1 MAEKVYIA
9 IDLKSFYA
17 SVECA
22 DRGFDP
28 LTTHLVVADETR
40 TSKTICLA
48 VTPSLKAYGISGR
61 ARLWEVE
68 DAVKQINN
76 KRFQDALRAG
86 ALPKNEDGTHRFV
99 SESFYADALAAD
111 PALKLAFII
120 APPRM
125 KLYEEIS
132 TKIFSIYMRYVS
144 AEDILVYSID
154 ECFID
159 VTGYLTTY
167 HMTAHE
173 LAMTMIREVL
183 YETRIT
189 ATAGIG
195 TNLYLAKVAMDIVA
209 KHVKADKDGVRIA
222 ELNERTYRELLWCHT
237 PMTDFWN
244 FGPGTVKRLAAL
256 KCFTMGDVAR
266 FSMTNGDLLYKAL
279 GVKAETVIDH
289 AWGWEPTTIAE
300 IKSYRP
306 EKNSLS
312 TGQVLQC
319 PYTAQKA
326 KLIVREMT
334 DLLVLDLVDKKLVTD
349 QMVLTVGY
357 DIESLTNPEIRRKYH
372 GEVTTDRYGRHVPKH
387 AHGTANL
394 SCQTS
399 STKLIMKAV
408 EELYDRIINP
418 DLLVRRITVVASRV
432 VPESEAE
439 QKEVF
444 EQLDLFTD
452 YQALEQEREQEK
464 KELDKEKRIQKAIL
478 DIQKKYGKNAVLKGM
493 NFEEGATTRERN
505 GQIGGHKA

>member
-1 MAEKVYIA
+1 MSEKTYIA

-17 SVECA
+17 SVECIE
-22 DRGFDP
+22 RGLDP
-28 LTTHLVVADETR
+28 LKTNLVVADVSR
-40 TSKTICLA
+40 TEKTICLA
-48 VTPSLKAYGISGR
+48 VS
-61 ARLWEVE
+61 
-68 DAVKQINN
+68 
-76 KRFQDALRAG
+76 
-86 ALPKNEDGTHRFV
+86 
-99 SESFYADALAAD
+99 
-111 PALKLAFII
+111 PALKKYGIPGRPRLFEVVQKIREANIRREKQAPCHRFSGTSFDETELNRSPELQISYIAAAPRMSRYMEYSTRIFDIYLRYI
-120 APPRM
+120 AP
-125 KLYEEIS
+125 
-132 TKIFSIYMRYVS
+132 
-144 AEDILVYSID
+144 EDMHVYSVD
-154 ECFID
+154 EVFID
-159 VTGYLTTY
+159 ATAYLHTY
-167 HMTAHE
+167 GLTAHE
-173 LAMTMIREVL
+173 LALRMIRDVL
-183 YETRIT
+183 RETGVT

-195 TNLYLAKVAMDIVA
+195 TNMYLCKIAMDIVA
-209 KHVKADKDGVRIA
+209 KRMPADEDGVRIA
-222 ELNERTYRELLWCHT
+222 ELDEESYRKQLWNHV
-237 PMTDFWN
+237 PLTDFWRV
-244 FGPGTVKRLAAL
+244 GPGYAKKLREVGIY
-256 KCFTMGDVAR
+256 TMGDVAR
-266 FSMTNGDLLYKAL
+266 CSLGKDTDYYNEDLLYKL
-279 GVKAETVIDH
+279 FGINAELLIDH
-289 AWGWEPTTIAE
+289 AWGWEPATIAE
-300 IKSYRP
+300 IKAYRP

-372 GEVTTDRYGRHVPKH
+372 GEVTTDRYGRHVPRH

-432 VPESEAE
+432 VPEREAD

-464 KELDKEKRIQKAIL
+464 QELDKEKRIQKAIL
-478 DIQKKYGKNAVLKGM
+478 DIQKKYGKNAVLRGM

>member
-1 MAEKVYIA
+1 MSEKTYIA

-17 SVECA
+17 SVECIE
-22 DRGFDP
+22 RGLDP
-28 LTTHLVVADETR
+28 LKTNLVVADVSR
-40 TSKTICLA
+40 TEKTICLA
-48 VTPSLKAYGISGR
+48 VS
-61 ARLWEVE
+61 
-68 DAVKQINN
+68 
-76 KRFQDALRAG
+76 
-86 ALPKNEDGTHRFV
+86 
-99 SESFYADALAAD
+99 
-111 PALKLAFII
+111 PALKKYGIPGRPRLFEVVQKVREANIRREKQAPCHRFSGTSFDETELNRSPELQISYIAAAPRMSRYMEYSTRIFDIYLRYI
-120 APPRM
+120 AP
-125 KLYEEIS
+125 
-132 TKIFSIYMRYVS
+132 
-144 AEDILVYSID
+144 EDMHVYSVD
-154 ECFID
+154 EVFID
-159 VTGYLTTY
+159 ATAYLHTY
-167 HMTAHE
+167 GLTAHE
-173 LAMTMIREVL
+173 LALRMIRDVL
-183 YETRIT
+183 RETGVT

-195 TNLYLAKVAMDIVA
+195 TNMYLCKIAMDIVA
-209 KHVKADKDGVRIA
+209 KRMPADEDGVRIA
-222 ELNERTYRELLWCHT
+222 ELDEESYRKQLWNHV
-237 PMTDFWN
+237 PLTDFWRV
-244 FGPGTVKRLAAL
+244 GPGYAKKLREVGIY
-256 KCFTMGDVAR
+256 TMGDVAR
-266 FSMTNGDLLYKAL
+266 CSLGKDTDYYNEDLLYKL
-279 GVKAETVIDH
+279 FGINAELLIDH
-289 AWGWEPTTIAE
+289 AWGWEPATIAE
-300 IKSYRP
+300 IKAYRP

-372 GEVTTDRYGRHVPKH
+372 GEVTTDRYGRHVPRH

-408 EELYDRIINP
+408 EELYDRITNP

-432 VPESEAE
+432 VPERDAD

-464 KELDKEKRIQKAIL
+464 QELDKEKRIQKAIL
-478 DIQKKYGKNAVLKGM
+478 DIQKKYGKNAVLRGM

>member
-1 MAEKVYIA
+1 MSEKTYIA

-17 SVECA
+17 SVECIE
-22 DRGFDP
+22 RGLDP
-28 LTTHLVVADETR
+28 LKTNLVVADVSR
-40 TSKTICLA
+40 TEKTICLA
-48 VTPSLKAYGISGR
+48 VS
-61 ARLWEVE
+61 
-68 DAVKQINN
+68 
-76 KRFQDALRAG
+76 
-86 ALPKNEDGTHRFV
+86 
-99 SESFYADALAAD
+99 
-111 PALKLAFII
+111 PALKKYGIPGRPRLFEVVQKVREANIRREKQAPCHRFSGTSFDETELNRSPELQISYIAAAPRMSRYMEYSTRIFDIYLRYI
-120 APPRM
+120 AP
-125 KLYEEIS
+125 
-132 TKIFSIYMRYVS
+132 
-144 AEDILVYSID
+144 EDMHVYSVD
-154 ECFID
+154 EVFID
-159 VTGYLTTY
+159 ATAYLHTY
-167 HMTAHE
+167 GLTAHE
-173 LAMTMIREVL
+173 LALRMIRDVL
-183 YETRIT
+183 RETGVT

-195 TNLYLAKVAMDIVA
+195 TNMYLCKIAMDIVA
-209 KHVKADKDGVRIA
+209 KRMPADEDGVRIA
-222 ELNERTYRELLWCHT
+222 ELDEESYRKQLWNHV
-237 PMTDFWN
+237 PLTDFWRV
-244 FGPGTVKRLAAL
+244 GPGYAKKLREVGIY
-256 KCFTMGDVAR
+256 TMGDVAR
-266 FSMTNGDLLYKAL
+266 CSLGKDTDYYNEDLLYKL
-279 GVKAETVIDH
+279 FGINAELLIDH
-289 AWGWEPTTIAE
+289 AWGWEPATIAE
-300 IKSYRP
+300 IKAYRP

-372 GEVTTDRYGRHVPKH
+372 GEVTTDRYGRHVPRH

-408 EELYDRIINP
+408 EELYDRITNP

-432 VPESEAE
+432 VPEREAD

-478 DIQKKYGKNAVLKGM
+478 DIQKKYGKNAVLRGM

>member
-1 MAEKVYIA
+1 MSEKTYIA

-17 SVECA
+17 SVECIE
-22 DRGFDP
+22 RGLDP
-28 LTTHLVVADETR
+28 LKTNLVVADVSR
-40 TSKTICLA
+40 TEKTICLA
-48 VTPSLKAYGISGR
+48 VS
-61 ARLWEVE
+61 
-68 DAVKQINN
+68 
-76 KRFQDALRAG
+76 
-86 ALPKNEDGTHRFV
+86 
-99 SESFYADALAAD
+99 
-111 PALKLAFII
+111 PALKKYGIPGRPRLFEVVQKIREANIRREKQAPCHRFSGTSFDETELNRSPELQISYIAAAPRMSRYMEYSTRIFDIYLRYI
-120 APPRM
+120 AP
-125 KLYEEIS
+125 
-132 TKIFSIYMRYVS
+132 
-144 AEDILVYSID
+144 EDMHVYSVD
-154 ECFID
+154 EVFID
-159 VTGYLTTY
+159 ATAYLHTY
-167 HMTAHE
+167 GLTAHE
-173 LAMTMIREVL
+173 LALRMIRDVL
-183 YETRIT
+183 RETGVT

-195 TNLYLAKVAMDIVA
+195 TNMYLCKIAMDIVA
-209 KHVKADKDGVRIA
+209 KRMPADEDGVRIA
-222 ELNERTYRELLWCHT
+222 ELDEESYREQLWNHV
-237 PMTDFWN
+237 PLTDFWRV
-244 FGPGTVKRLAAL
+244 GPGYAKKLREVGIY
-256 KCFTMGDVAR
+256 TMGDVAR
-266 FSMTNGDLLYKAL
+266 CSLGKDTDYYNEDLLYKL
-279 GVKAETVIDH
+279 FGINAELLIDH
-289 AWGWEPTTIAE
+289 AWGWEPATIAE
-300 IKSYRP
+300 IKAYRP

-432 VPESEAE
+432 VPEREAD

-464 KELDKEKRIQKAIL
+464 QELDKEKRIQKAIL
-478 DIQKKYGKNAVLKGM
+478 DIQKKYGKNAVLRGM

>member
-1 MAEKVYIA
+1 MSEKTYIA

-17 SVECA
+17 SVECIE
-22 DRGFDP
+22 RGLDP
-28 LTTHLVVADETR
+28 LKTNLVVADVSR
-40 TSKTICLA
+40 TEKTICLA
-48 VTPSLKAYGISGR
+48 VS
-61 ARLWEVE
+61 
-68 DAVKQINN
+68 
-76 KRFQDALRAG
+76 
-86 ALPKNEDGTHRFV
+86 
-99 SESFYADALAAD
+99 
-111 PALKLAFII
+111 PALKKYGIPGRPRLFEVVQKIREVNIRREKQAPCHRFSGTSFDETELNRSPELQISYIAAAPRMSRYMEYSTRIFDIYLRYI
-120 APPRM
+120 AP
-125 KLYEEIS
+125 
-132 TKIFSIYMRYVS
+132 
-144 AEDILVYSID
+144 EDMHVYSVD
-154 ECFID
+154 EVFID
-159 VTGYLTTY
+159 ATAYLHTY
-167 HMTAHE
+167 GLTAHE
-173 LAMTMIREVL
+173 LALRMIRDVL
-183 YETRIT
+183 RETGVT

-195 TNLYLAKVAMDIVA
+195 TNMYLCKIAMDIVA
-209 KHVKADKDGVRIA
+209 KRMPADEDGVRIA
-222 ELNERTYRELLWCHT
+222 ELDEESYRKQLWNHV
-237 PMTDFWN
+237 PLTDFWRV
-244 FGPGTVKRLAAL
+244 GPGYAKKL
-256 KCFTMGDVAR
+256 KEVGIYTMGDVAR
-266 FSMTNGDLLYKAL
+266 CSLGKDTDYYNEDLLYKL
-279 GVKAETVIDH
+279 FGINAELLIDH
-289 AWGWEPTTIAE
+289 AWGWEPATIAE
-300 IKSYRP
+300 IKAYRP

-432 VPESEAE
+432 VPEREAD

-464 KELDKEKRIQKAIL
+464 QELDKEKRIQKAIL
-478 DIQKKYGKNAVLKGM
+478 DIQKKYGKNAVLRGM

>member
-1 MAEKVYIA
+1 MSEKTYIA

-17 SVECA
+17 SVECIE
-22 DRGFDP
+22 RGLDP
-28 LTTHLVVADETR
+28 LKTNLVVADVSR
-40 TSKTICLA
+40 TEKTICLA
-48 VTPSLKAYGISGR
+48 VS
-61 ARLWEVE
+61 
-68 DAVKQINN
+68 
-76 KRFQDALRAG
+76 
-86 ALPKNEDGTHRFV
+86 
-99 SESFYADALAAD
+99 
-111 PALKLAFII
+111 PALKKYGIPGRPRLFEVVQKVREANIRREKQAPCHRFSGTSFDETELNRSPELQISYIAAVPRMSHYMEYSTRIFDIYLRYI
-120 APPRM
+120 AP
-125 KLYEEIS
+125 
-132 TKIFSIYMRYVS
+132 
-144 AEDILVYSID
+144 EDMHVYSVD
-154 ECFID
+154 EVFID
-159 VTGYLTTY
+159 ATAYLHTY
-167 HMTAHE
+167 GLTAHE
-173 LAMTMIREVL
+173 LALRMIRDVL
-183 YETRIT
+183 RETGVT

-195 TNLYLAKVAMDIVA
+195 TNMYLCKIAMDIVA
-209 KHVKADKDGVRIA
+209 KRMPADEDGVRIA
-222 ELNERTYRELLWCHT
+222 ELDEESYRKQLWNHV
-237 PMTDFWN
+237 PLTDFWRV
-244 FGPGTVKRLAAL
+244 GPGYAKKL
-256 KCFTMGDVAR
+256 KEVGIYTMGDVAR
-266 FSMTNGDLLYKAL
+266 CSLGKDTDYYNEDLLYKL
-279 GVKAETVIDH
+279 FGINAELLIDH
-289 AWGWEPTTIAE
+289 AWGWEPATIAE
-300 IKSYRP
+300 IKAYRP

-372 GEVTTDRYGRHVPKH
+372 GEVTTDRYGRHVPRH

-432 VPESEAE
+432 VPEREAG

-464 KELDKEKRIQKAIL
+464 KELDKEKRIQRAIL
-478 DIQKKYGKNAVLKGM
+478 DIQKKYGKNAVLRGM